1 MNRSISATLLLGLAA
16 AVLAGIAALFYPWPQ
31 EVQQSGKVGQLLFE
45 GFTPSQV
52 RTIEISRYNSD
63 RQALE
68 RIQLQRKGE
77 RWVIPA
83 TADFNANNAVQVAR
97 AINAVLDRKV
107 LEKISDDQQDHLK
120 NGVIDPDQFQ
130 SAEVRSGLGRRITL
144 KDRNGQAL
152 ADLIVGFPLQN
163 AEQQALY
170 CVRIP
175 GEPPVYSVP
184 FDLEALTTRFQ
195 DWVDPNLLG
204 LRNQQNTAGQLPSS
218 VIVDAYRID
227 TSRLSDPAAKTRL
240 YRAELGEVE
249 GGLGIRRLEV
259 PAAESWAA
267 VTPSETQKRLLLE
280 STLRQLGNWTF
291 PEVRLKAK
299 PLADFLK
306 SPGSVN
312 DPALF
317 GSMAEFGFR
326 QTAANG
332 SPVSFAGAGGQLT
345 INLETGVKLHAWFG
359 TITGSVQSGTKLNRY
374 LLLLAE
380 VDRDALQEPV
390 APTAAEGGQLT
401 DEQQRT
407 YQRDLDAWK
416 AKVKTAEDL
425 VAEYNRQFAPWYY
438 ALSDEVYQRLMPEL
452 SDLPKSPAAQTDEA
466 PASPAVDQAPSGEP
480 APQVEKTPQTEPAP
494 TDDKGGSGGGSVDN
508 SKALTTAG

>member
-1 MNRSISATLLLGLAA
+1 
-16 AVLAGIAALFYPWPQ
+16 
-31 EVQQSGKVGQLLFE
+31 
-45 GFTPSQV
+45 
-52 RTIEISRYNSD
+52 
-63 RQALE
+63 
-68 RIQLQRKGE
+68 
-77 RWVIPA
+77 
-83 TADFNANNAVQVAR
+83 
-97 AINAVLDRKV
+97 
-107 LEKISDDQQDHLK
+107 
-120 NGVIDPDQFQ
+120 
-130 SAEVRSGLGRRITL
+130 
-144 KDRNGQAL
+144 
-152 ADLIVGFPLQN
+152 
-163 AEQQALY
+163 
-170 CVRIP
+170 
-175 GEPPVYSVP
+175 
-184 FDLEALTTRFQ
+184 
-195 DWVDPNLLG
+195 
-204 LRNQQNTAGQLPSS
+204 
-218 VIVDAYRID
+218 
-227 TSRLSDPAAKTRL
+227 
-240 YRAELGEVE
+240 
-249 GGLGIRRLEV
+249 
-259 PAAESWAA
+259 
-267 VTPSETQKRLLLE
+267 
-280 STLRQLGNWTF
+280 
-291 PEVRLKAK
+291 
-299 PLADFLK
+299 
-306 SPGSVN
+306 
-312 DPALF
+312 
-317 GSMAEFGFR
+317 MAEFGFR

-452 SDLPKSPAAQTDEA
+452 SDLPKAPAAQTDKA